1 MKTVSRVHKLMVAAA
16 AAATALSLSSCA
28 MPVAAPVAGVPGF
41 VHSPYTWWPR
51 VIDVQGATPG
61 TVVECPYTH
70 YPFVVS
76 SYCGATY
83 EHGYAAPVERYSQRY
98 SK

>member
-1 MKTVSRVHKLMVAAA
+1 MKTGFRVRKLMVAAV

-28 MPVAAPVAGVPGF
+28 MPVAEPVAGVPGF

-70 YPFVVS
+70 HPFVVS

-83 EHGYAAPVERYSQRY
+83 AHRNTVTVERYPSRY